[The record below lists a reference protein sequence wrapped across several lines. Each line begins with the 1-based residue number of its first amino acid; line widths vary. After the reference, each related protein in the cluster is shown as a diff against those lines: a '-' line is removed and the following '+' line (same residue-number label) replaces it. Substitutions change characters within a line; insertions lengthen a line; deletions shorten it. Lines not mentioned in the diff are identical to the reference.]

1 MLAPDPQDFAH
12 SGCNIHIISRN
23 VNVGEQQRETISN
36 HPFSFG
42 VFFLFVKQ
50 VTDLTIPDLTVE
62 NTFLCAQLGSVFQ
75 R

>member
-1 MLAPDPQDFAH
+1 MPKVSSSKGYTILKE
-12 SGCNIHIISRN
+12 CKW
-23 VNVGEQQRETISN
+23 GEQQRETISN

-62 NTFLCAQLGSVFQ
+62 NTLLCAQLGSGFQ